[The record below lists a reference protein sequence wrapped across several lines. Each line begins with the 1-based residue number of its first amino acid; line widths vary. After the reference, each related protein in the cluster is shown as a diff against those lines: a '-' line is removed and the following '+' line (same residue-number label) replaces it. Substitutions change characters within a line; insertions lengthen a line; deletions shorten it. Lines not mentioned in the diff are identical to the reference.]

1 MLKNQNI
8 PGEIISEC
16 DKIGKFN
23 AVFMREYYKVSKSLL
38 EYHIS
43 EANRTLENCKNHLD
57 RISGKYNDLYDKLTD
72 ATKLEL
78 DITNR
83 RE

>member
-23 AVFMREYYKVSKSLL
+23 AVFMREFYKASKSIL

-43 EANRTLENCKNHLD
+43 EANRMLENYKNHLD